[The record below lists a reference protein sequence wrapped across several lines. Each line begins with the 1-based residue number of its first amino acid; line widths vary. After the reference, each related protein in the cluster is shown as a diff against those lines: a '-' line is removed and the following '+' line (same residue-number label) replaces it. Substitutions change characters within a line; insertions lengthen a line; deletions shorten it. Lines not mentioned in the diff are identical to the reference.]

1 MSEINDQVKARLD
14 KLERIK
20 SMGVNPYPYSFS
32 RSHYIG
38 NVLDSFDSVL
48 SNKEKVKLCGRLVAF
63 RRQGKTAFANLK
75 DPTGR
80 IQIYCRQDLLGESEY
95 ELFKCLDFG
104 DFIGIEGELFLTH
117 TGERSINVS
126 SFLILSKSIRPL
138 PVPKEKVGANGEK
151 IVFDEF
157 KDLELRS
164 RQRYLDLA
172 LNDSTVDRF
181 RKRTAIVQSIRTYL
195 IDNGFFEV
203 ETPTLQSV
211 YGGASARPFITRH
224 NALDMPLYLRIS
236 NELYL
241 KRLVV
246 GGFEKVFEFVKD
258 FRNEGMDRTHN
269 PEFTQVEFYEAYADY
284 NRMME
289 HFEQI
294 YSRAALS
301 ATGSMK
307 ISFDGTVIDLTP
319 PWERLTMYGALK
331 KYAAIDAESI
341 SDSEIKELLLK
352 HGVETTGTFI
362 RGLALSELFEVTCER
377 HLIQPVFI
385 TDHPKESTPLCKA
398 HRTNPNLVERFEP
411 YINGWEVGN
420 AYSELNDPV
429 LQRKLLQEQVERG
442 RGGEDE
448 THPMDEDFL
457 RAMEYGMPPTGGV
470 GIGVDRMVMLL
481 TDTSNIRDA
490 ILFPLMR
497 PE

>member
-1 MSEINDQVKARLD
+1 MKARLD
-14 KLERIK
+14 KLARIREL
-20 SMGVNPYPYSFS
+20 GINPYPYSFE
-32 RSHYIG
+32 RTHY
-38 NVLDSFDSVL
+38 VKDLFASFDSLEAESAV
-48 SNKEKVKLCGRLVAF
+48 VKICGRLIAF

-75 DPTGR
+75 DSSGR
-80 IQIYCRQDLLGESEY
+80 IQIYCRQDVLGDKLY

-104 DFIGIEGELFLTH
+104 DFVGITGNAFKTH
-117 TGERSINVS
+117 TGERSVNVTGVE
-126 SFLILSKSIRPL
+126 ILSKSIRPL
-138 PVPKEKVGANGEK
+138 PVPKEKIGPNGEK
-151 IVFDEF
+151 TVFDEF

-172 LNDSTVDRF
+172 LNDATVERF
-181 RKRTAIVQSIRTYL
+181 RKRTAIVQSIRQYL

-203 ETPTLQSV
+203 ETPTLQAI
-211 YGGASARPFITRH
+211 YGGASARPFITKH
-224 NALDMPLYLRIS
+224 NTLDMDLYLRIS

-258 FRNEGMDRTHN
+258 FRNEGIDRTHN
-269 PEFTQVEFYEAYADY
+269 PEFTQVEFYESYADY

-294 YSRAALS
+294 YSRAALA

-307 ISFDGTVIDLTP
+307 IIYEGTEIDLTP

-331 KYAAIDAESI
+331 KYAGIDAETI
-341 SDSEIKELLLK
+341 SDDEIKAILKK
-352 HGVETTGTFI
+352 HGAEIEGQYI

-385 TDHPKESTPLCKA
+385 TDHPRESTPLCKV
-398 HRTNPNLVERFEP
+398 HRSNPALVERFEP
-411 YINGWEVGN
+411 YINSWEIGN
-420 AYSELNDPV
+420 AYSELNDPI
-429 LQRKLLQEQVERG
+429 LQRQLLIDQVERG

-448 THPMDEDFL
+448 THPMDEDFI

-481 TDTSNIRDA
+481 TDTPNIRDA
-490 ILFPLMR
+490 ILFPLLR